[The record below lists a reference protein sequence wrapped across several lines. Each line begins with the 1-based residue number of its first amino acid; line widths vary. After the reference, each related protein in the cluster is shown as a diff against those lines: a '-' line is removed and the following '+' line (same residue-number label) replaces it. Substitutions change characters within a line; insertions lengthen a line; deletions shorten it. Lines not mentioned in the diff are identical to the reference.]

1 MRILNYK
8 TVNNMAT
15 KSSNIFDLLG
25 IKTQENYHSKF
36 ICSLIEYDKC
46 AKKEFLKMLNK
57 EISVVSV
64 DEKKIDEDLKCKART
79 ERTLPDNTGRV
90 DIFISGKFGKN
101 DDNTRIIIENKIFA
115 SDQHE
120 QIKRYFEYLDEN
132 DNNDKPKYKGYL
144 FYLTLEG
151 KDPSQYSLGDLFGT
165 NKIIAKLSYSNHIL
179 PWLEEIKKNIEPP
192 KMKTY
197 ISDYIEIVENLTRV
211 SKMIKEGKYE
221 EGEGIEKG
229 DYNALLELRF
239 WQYLLPEIV
248 KDDDKIDKR
257 RYFSYEKIL
266 RMHHE
271 KKKNPR
277 DYGIIV
283 KEGENSYIRIAVN
296 KNFELYLSKGYF
308 DNDKWVPTEPTE
320 PKITNFR
327 TNDFVNITKMKEI
340 AKEISDEFNGM
351 RTKENKDNNE

>member
-1 MRILNYK
+1 
-8 TVNNMAT
+8 MAT

-46 AKKEFLKMLNK
+46 AKKEFLKMLKK
-57 EISVVSV
+57 EIS
-64 DEKKIDEDLKCKART
+64 DIDEDLECKART
-79 ERTLPDNTGRV
+79 ERTLPDDTGRV

-151 KDPSQYSLGDLFGT
+151 KDPSQYGLGDLFGT

-179 PWLEEIKKNIEPP
+179 PWLEKIKKNIEPP

-239 WQYLLPEIV
+239 WQYLLSNIV
-248 KDDDKIDKR
+248 KDYKTIDKRIDKR

-271 KKKNPR
+271 KKKKSR

-308 DNDKWVPTEPTE
+308 DNDKWVPTEP
-320 PKITNFR
+320 KITKFR
-327 TNDFVNITKMKEI
+327 TNDFVKIKKMEEI
-340 AKEISDEFNGM
+340 AEEISKEFKGM
-351 RTKENKDNNE
+351 RTKENKDNNG

>member
-1 MRILNYK
+1 
-8 TVNNMAT
+8 MAT

-46 AKKEFLKMLNK
+46 AKKEFLKMLKK
-57 EISVVSV
+57 EIS
-64 DEKKIDEDLKCKART
+64 DIDEDLECKART
-79 ERTLPDNTGRV
+79 ERTLPDDTGRV
-90 DIFISGKFGKN
+90 DIFISGKFGN
-101 DDNTRIIIENKIFA
+101 NNDNTRIIIENKIFA
-115 SDQHE
+115 SDQHK
-120 QIKRYFEYLDEN
+120 QIERYFNYLHKN

-151 KDPSQYSLGDLFGT
+151 KDPSQYSLGDLIEK
-165 NKIIAKLSYSNHIL
+165 NKISKSKVLFAKLSYYNHIL
-179 PWLEEIKKNIEPP
+179 PWLKGIIEKIEPP

-211 SKMIKEGKYE
+211 SEMVEKFEYK

-340 AKEISDEFNGM
+340 ADEISKEFKGM
-351 RTKENKDNNE
+351 RTKENKDNNG

>member
-1 MRILNYK
+1 
-8 TVNNMAT
+8 MAT

-46 AKKEFLKMLNK
+46 AKKEFLKMLKK
-57 EISVVSV
+57 EIS
-64 DEKKIDEDLKCKART
+64 DIDEDLECKART

-90 DIFISGKFGKN
+90 DIFISGKFGN
-101 DDNTRIIIENKIFA
+101 NNDNTRIIIENKIFA
-115 SDQHE
+115 SDQHK
-120 QIKRYFEYLDEN
+120 QIERYFNYLHKN
-132 DNNDKPKYKGYL
+132 DNNDNNDNPKCKKYL

-165 NKIIAKLSYSNHIL
+165 NKISKSKVLFAKLSYYNHIL

-192 KMKTY
+192 KMETY
-197 ISDYIEIVENLTRV
+197 ISDYIEIVKNLTRV
-211 SKMIKEGKYE
+211 SEMVEKFEYK

-239 WQYLLPEIV
+239 WQYLLPKIEI
-248 KDDDKIDKR
+248 DYTKIDKR

-320 PKITNFR
+320 PKITKFR
-327 TNDFVNITKMKEI
+327 TIDFVDINEMIKMI
-340 AKEISDEFNGM
+340 DMISNEFNGM
-351 RTKENKDNNE
+351 RTKENKDNNG

>member
-46 AKKEFLKMLNK
+46 AKKEFLKMLK
-57 EISVVSV
+57 TEISDIDV
-64 DEKKIDEDLKCKART
+64 DLECKART
-79 ERTLPDNTGRV
+79 ERTLPDDNGRV

-101 DDNTRIIIENKIFA
+101 NDNTRIIIENKIFA
-115 SDQHE
+115 SDQHK
-120 QIKRYFEYLDEN
+120 QIERYFNYL
-132 DNNDKPKYKGYL
+132 DNNDNPKYKGYL

-151 KDPSQYSLGDLFGT
+151 KDPSQYGLGDLFGT

-179 PWLEEIKKNIEPP
+179 PWLEKIKKNIEPP

-239 WQYLLPEIV
+239 WQYLLSNIV
-248 KDDDKIDKR
+248 KDYKTIDKRIDKR

-308 DNDKWVPTEPTE
+308 DNDKWVPTEP
-320 PKITNFR
+320 KITKFR

-340 AKEISDEFNGM
+340 ADEISKEFKGM
-351 RTKENKDNNE
+351 RTKENKDNNG